1 MSYLLL
7 ASIGVA
13 ILVTWLRGGKL
24 SQLADLHFWFWWAV
38 PLTAVVQSMLV
49 RSSYA
54 GLRLPWWEARPIGM
68 VLSYV
73 LLGIVILLNRQLPG
87 MWAVLGGTALN
98 AITMAANGGYMP
110 ITPEALARIGYGDSL
125 HLVPQGTVVLGSKD
139 VLLSPGQGRLWFLGD
154 MLVIPEPCPRPT
166 AMSIGDVLLAVGVF
180 LFILQTTR
188 SGATRQKKL

>member
-7 ASIGVA
+7 ASIGLA

-38 PLTAVVQSMLV
+38 PLTAVAQSMLV

-54 GLRLPWWEARPIGM
+54 GMRLPWWETRPMGM
-68 VLSYV
+68 VLSYIV
-73 LLGIVILLNRQLPG
+73 LGVVVLLNRQFPG

-98 AITMAANGGYMP
+98 AIAMAANGGYMP
-110 ITPEALARIGYGDSL
+110 ITPWALALIGYGERVEQL
-125 HLVPQGTVVLGSKD
+125 PIGTVVLGSKD
-139 VLLSPGQGRLWFLGD
+139 VMLPPGQGYLWFLGD
-154 MLVIPEPCPRPT
+154 TLVIPEPCPRPT
-166 AMSIGDVLLAVGVF
+166 AMSIGDILLAVGVF

-188 SGATRQKKL
+188 SSATRQKKL